1 MSNTYK
7 TCYFWVELKEDL
19 KSYVGIP
26 IFCLRN
32 LLFVCINEFVSK
44 ALIFTGIY
52 GVAWAVVVADNKEL
66 EPVAVEN
73 CPVENCPLVFERIAY
88 FVEAA
93 AIAVE

>member
-44 ALIFTGIY
+44 ALIFTGI
-52 GVAWAVVVADNKEL
+52 WAVVVADNKKL
-66 EPVAVEN
+66 GPVAVEN
-73 CPVENCPLVFERIAY
+73 CQPLVFERIAY

-93 AIAVE
+93 IAVE